1 MSDILKVSFIFALI
15 LILLWKKLNIG
26 LVMLI
31 AASML
36 FLLYQMSFISIL
48 ETGRNALLSDV
59 TIKLVLAL
67 SFIRIFEMILRE
79 HAVLSQ
85 MMDAVKAIFRNRK
98 IVVITMP
105 LLIGLLPSVGGAY
118 FSAPMVAEST
128 RDIKMSPEE
137 KGFINYWYRH
147 PWEFI
152 LPLYPG
158 LLLASA
164 VSRIELYN
172 LISVNLICA
181 VFVVITGFIFSMH
194 GVKGVISREKK
205 LSKRGLWSFI
215 PIVAI
220 LLPVVI
226 FRIELHYALIAVVI
240 FLFIFYRYNLKSI
253 FTVFKHGFS
262 LDVIIL
268 ILGVML
274 FKEAMEGSG
283 AVKNL
288 SQFFVKEGIPVLPIL
303 FLLPFITGM
312 LTGLTVGFVGST
324 FPLILS
330 IAGSTAISPIAFAF
344 ASGFLGVLL
353 SPVHICLILTKEY
366 FKADLWGMYKMMIP
380 ASLIVFGAAMAE
392 YFILK

>member
-1 MSDILKVSFIFALI
+1 MTDILKVSLIFSLI
-15 LILLWKKLNIG
+15 LFLLRKKLNIG

-31 AASML
+31 AAVML
-36 FLLYQMSFISIL
+36 FLLYQMSFILIL
-48 ETGRNALLSDV
+48 ETGKNALLSDV

-98 IVVITMP
+98 IVAITMP

-128 RDIKMSPEE
+128 RDTKMSPEE
-137 KGFINYWYRH
+137 KGFVNYWYRH

-164 VSRIELYN
+164 VSKIELYN
-172 LISVNLICA
+172 LITVNFICA

-194 GVKGVISREKK
+194 GVKGIISIEEK
-205 LSKRGLWSFI
+205 LSKRGLWSFM
-215 PIVAI
+215 PIVAV
-220 LLPVVI
+220 LLPVII
-226 FRIELHYALIAVVI
+226 FRIELHFALIAVVV
-240 FLFIFYRYNLKSI
+240 FLLLFYRYNLKSI

-274 FKEAMEGSG
+274 FKEAMESSG
-283 AVKNL
+283 AVTNL

-324 FPLILS
+324 FPLIIS
-330 IAGSTAISPIAFAF
+330 IAGSTAVPISFAF

-366 FKADLWGMYKMMIP
+366 FKADFWGMYKMIIP
-380 ASLIVFGAAMAE
+380 ASLIVFGAAIAE
-392 YFILK
+392 YIILR

>member
-1 MSDILKVSFIFALI
+1 MTDILKVSLIFALI
-15 LILLWKKLNIG
+15 LFLLRKKLNIG

-31 AASML
+31 AAVML
-36 FLLYQMSFISIL
+36 FLLYQMSFILIL
-48 ETGRNALLSDV
+48 ETGKNALLSDV

-98 IVVITMP
+98 IVAITMP

-128 RDIKMSPEE
+128 RDTKMSPEE
-137 KGFINYWYRH
+137 KGFVNYWYRH

-164 VSRIELYN
+164 VSKIELYN
-172 LISVNLICA
+172 LITVNFICA

-194 GVKGVISREKK
+194 GVKGVISIEEK
-205 LSKRGLWSFI
+205 LSKRGLWSFM
-215 PIVAI
+215 PIVAV

-226 FRIELHYALIAVVI
+226 FRIELHFALIAVVV
-240 FLFIFYRYNLKSI
+240 FLLLFYRYNLKSI

-274 FKEAMEGSG
+274 FKEAMESSG
-283 AVKNL
+283 AVTNL

-324 FPLILS
+324 FPLIIS
-330 IAGSTAISPIAFAF
+330 IAGSTAVPISFAF

-366 FKADLWGMYKMMIP
+366 FKADFWGMYKMIIP
-380 ASLIVFGAAMAE
+380 ASLIVFGAAIAE
-392 YFILK
+392 YIILR

>member
-1 MSDILKVSFIFALI
+1 MTDILKVSLIFALI
-15 LILLWKKLNIG
+15 LFLLRKKLNIG

-31 AASML
+31 AAVML
-36 FLLYQMSFISIL
+36 FLLYQMSFILIL
-48 ETGRNALLSDV
+48 ETGKNALLSDV

-98 IVVITMP
+98 IVAITMP

-128 RDIKMSPEE
+128 RDTKMSPEE
-137 KGFINYWYRH
+137 KGFVNYWYRH

-164 VSRIELYN
+164 VSKIELYN
-172 LISVNLICA
+172 LITVNFICA
-181 VFVVITGFIFSMH
+181 VFVVIAGFIFSMH
-194 GVKGVISREKK
+194 GMKGVISREEK
-205 LSKRGLWSFI
+205 LSKKGLWSFI
-215 PIVAI
+215 PIIAI

-240 FLFIFYRYNLKSI
+240 FLLIFYRYNLKSI

-274 FKEAMEGSG
+274 FKEAMESSG
-283 AVKNL
+283 AVTNL

-324 FPLILS
+324 FPLIIS
-330 IAGSTAISPIAFAF
+330 IAGSTAVPISFAF

-366 FKADLWGMYKMMIP
+366 FKADFWGMYKMIIP
-380 ASLIVFGAAMAE
+380 ASLIVFGAAIAE
-392 YFILK
+392 YIILR

>member
-1 MSDILKVSFIFALI
+1 MTDILKVSLIFALI
-15 LILLWKKLNIG
+15 LFLLRKKLNIG

-31 AASML
+31 AAVML
-36 FLLYQMSFISIL
+36 FLLYQMSFILIL
-48 ETGRNALLSDV
+48 ETGKNALLSDV

-98 IVVITMP
+98 IVAITMP

-128 RDIKMSPEE
+128 RDTKMSPEE
-137 KGFINYWYRH
+137 KGFVNYWYRH

-164 VSRIELYN
+164 VSKIELYN
-172 LISVNLICA
+172 LITVNFICA

-194 GVKGVISREKK
+194 GVKGIISIEEK
-205 LSKRGLWSFI
+205 LSKRGLWSFM
-215 PIVAI
+215 PIVAV
-220 LLPVVI
+220 LLPVII
-226 FRIELHYALIAVVI
+226 FRIELHFALIAVVV
-240 FLFIFYRYNLKSI
+240 FLLLFYRYNLKSI

-274 FKEAMEGSG
+274 FKEAMESSG
-283 AVKNL
+283 AVTNL

-324 FPLILS
+324 FPLIIS
-330 IAGSTAISPIAFAF
+330 IAGSTAVPISFAF

-366 FKADLWGMYKMMIP
+366 FKADFWGMYKMIIP
-380 ASLIVFGAAMAE
+380 ASLIVFGAAIAE
-392 YFILK
+392 YIILR

>member
-1 MSDILKVSFIFALI
+1 MTDVLKISLIFALI
-15 LILLWKKLNIG
+15 LFLLRKKLNIG

-31 AASML
+31 AAVML
-36 FLLYQMSFISIL
+36 FLLYQMSFILIL
-48 ETGRNALLSDV
+48 ETGKNALLSDV

-98 IVVITMP
+98 IVAITMP

-128 RDIKMSPEE
+128 RDTKMSPEE
-137 KGFINYWYRH
+137 KGFVNYWYRH

-164 VSRIELYN
+164 VSKIELYN
-172 LISVNLICA
+172 LITVNFICA

-194 GVKGVISREKK
+194 GVKGIISIEEK
-205 LSKRGLWSFI
+205 LSKRGLWSFM
-215 PIVAI
+215 PIVAV

-226 FRIELHYALIAVVI
+226 FRIELHFALIAVVV
-240 FLFIFYRYNLKSI
+240 FLLLFYRYNLKSI

-274 FKEAMEGSG
+274 FKEAMESSG
-283 AVKNL
+283 AVTNL

-324 FPLILS
+324 FPLIIS
-330 IAGSTAISPIAFAF
+330 IAGSTAVPISFAF

-366 FKADLWGMYKMMIP
+366 FKADFWGMYKMIIP
-380 ASLIVFGAAMAE
+380 ASFIVFGAAIAE
-392 YFILK
+392 YIILR

>member
-1 MSDILKVSFIFALI
+1 MTDILKASLIFALI
-15 LILLWKKLNIG
+15 LFLLRKKLNIG

-31 AASML
+31 AAVML
-36 FLLYQMSFISIL
+36 FLLYQMSFILIL
-48 ETGRNALLSDV
+48 ETGKNALLSDV

-85 MMDAVKAIFRNRK
+85 MMDAVKALFRNRK

-128 RDIKMSPEE
+128 RDTKMSPEE
-137 KGFINYWYRH
+137 KGFVNYWYRH

-164 VSRIELYN
+164 VSKIELYN
-172 LISVNLICA
+172 LITVNFICA
-181 VFVVITGFIFSMH
+181 VFVVIAGFIFSMH
-194 GVKGVISREKK
+194 GMKGVIIIEDK

-220 LLPVVI
+220 ILPVII
-226 FRIELHYALIAVVI
+226 FRIELHYALITVVV
-240 FLFIFYRYNLKSI
+240 FLLLFYRYNLKSI

-324 FPLILS
+324 FPLIIS
-330 IAGSTAISPIAFAF
+330 IAGSSAVPISFAF

-366 FKADLWGMYKMMIP
+366 FKADLWGMYKMIIP
-380 ASLIVFGAAMAE
+380 ASFIVFGAAIAE
-392 YFILK
+392 YLILK

>member
-1 MSDILKVSFIFALI
+1 MTDILKVSLIFALI
-15 LILLWKKLNIG
+15 LFLLRKKLNIG

-31 AASML
+31 AAVML
-36 FLLYQMSFISIL
+36 FLLYQMSFILIL
-48 ETGRNALLSDV
+48 ETGKNALLSDV

-98 IVVITMP
+98 IVAITMP

-128 RDIKMSPEE
+128 RDTKMSPEE
-137 KGFINYWYRH
+137 KGFVNYWYRH

-164 VSRIELYN
+164 VSKIELYN
-172 LISVNLICA
+172 LITVNFICA
-181 VFVVITGFIFSMH
+181 VFVVIAGFIFSMH
-194 GVKGVISREKK
+194 GMKGVISREEK
-205 LSKRGLWSFI
+205 LSKKGLWSFI

-240 FLFIFYRYNLKSI
+240 FLLIFYRYNLKSI

-274 FKEAMEGSG
+274 FKEAMESSG
-283 AVKNL
+283 AVTNL

-324 FPLILS
+324 FPLIIS
-330 IAGSTAISPIAFAF
+330 IAGSTAVPISFAF

-366 FKADLWGMYKMMIP
+366 FKADFWGMYKMIIP
-380 ASLIVFGAAMAE
+380 ASLIVFGAAIAE
-392 YFILK
+392 YIILR

>member
-1 MSDILKVSFIFALI
+1 MTDILKVSLIFALI
-15 LILLWKKLNIG
+15 LFLLRKKLNIG

-31 AASML
+31 AAVML
-36 FLLYQMSFISIL
+36 FLLYQMSFILIW
-48 ETGRNALLSDV
+48 ETGKNALLSDV

-85 MMDAVKAIFRNRK
+85 MMDSVKAIFRNRK
-98 IVVITMP
+98 IVAITMP

-128 RDIKMSPEE
+128 RDTKMSPEE

-164 VSRIELYN
+164 VSKIELYN
-172 LISVNLICA
+172 LITVNLICA

-194 GVKGVISREKK
+194 GVKGVIKTEEK
-205 LSKRGLWSFI
+205 LSKKGLWSFI
-215 PIVAI
+215 PIVAV

-226 FRIELHYALIAVVI
+226 FRIELHFVLIAVVV
-240 FLFIFYRYNLKSI
+240 FLLLFYRYNLKSI

-274 FKEAMEGSG
+274 FKEAMESSG
-283 AVKNL
+283 AVTNL

-324 FPLILS
+324 FPLIIS
-330 IAGSTAISPIAFAF
+330 IAGSTTVPISFAF

-366 FKADLWGMYKMMIP
+366 FKADFWGMYKMIIP
-380 ASLIVFGAAMAE
+380 ASLIVFGAAIAE
-392 YFILK
+392 YIILR